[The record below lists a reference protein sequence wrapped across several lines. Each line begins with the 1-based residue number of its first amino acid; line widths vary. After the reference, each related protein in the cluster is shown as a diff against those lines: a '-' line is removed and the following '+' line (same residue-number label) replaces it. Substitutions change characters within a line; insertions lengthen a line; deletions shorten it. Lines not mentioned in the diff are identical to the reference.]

1 METNFAAILK
11 GVGLW
16 ALTLVIPLLLW
27 YIKSSEF
34 KTFVFLLYPIVISM
48 FSRIG
53 WFWVRPEILAYSSI
67 IAFAY
72 GSLLNRI
79 PSVEKALE
87 DPQSDKTVSAVTLTS
102 IVLFFLLSMILMGMY
117 YKPLY
122 NMANFS

>member
-11 GVGLW
+11 GTGLW
-16 ALTLVIPLLLW
+16 AIALVVPLLLW
-27 YIKSSEF
+27 YIDSSEF
-34 KTFVFLLYPIVISM
+34 KTFVFLLYPVMISM

-79 PSVEKALE
+79 PAVDKALS
-87 DPQSDKTVSAVTLTS
+87 DPKSDKAVSAVTLTS
-102 IVLFFLLSMILMGMY
+102 IVLFFLLSVALMGMY

-122 NMANFS
+122 NMSNFV

>member
-1 METNFAAILK
+1 METNFAAVLK
-11 GVGLW
+11 GTGLW

-34 KTFVFLLYPIVISM
+34 KTFVFLLYPIIISM

-102 IVLFFLLSMILMGMY
+102 IVLFFLLSMALMGMY

>member
-11 GVGLW
+11 GTGLW
-16 ALTLVIPLLLW
+16 ALTLVVPLLLW

-34 KTFVFLLYPIVISM
+34 KTFVFLLYPIIISM

-79 PSVEKALE
+79 PAVEKALE

-102 IVLFFLLSMILMGMY
+102 IVLFFLISMALMGMY